1 MTDLASPA
9 TEAWLR
15 PVDRD
20 GRVILEAGGA
30 WTVFA
35 VAALRHIHDPAQGR
49 SKVSAIDIAGI
60 DRLDTAGA
68 LELLRLQRQY
78 AEASLEGG
86 KPEHR
91 ALVELVATGSAG
103 RVTRPAR
110 MGWLTHALYEL

>member
-1 MTDLASPA
+1 MTDLALPA

-35 VAALRHIHDPAQGR
+35 VAELRHIHDPANGR
-49 SKVSAIDIAGI
+49 GSVAAIDIAGI

-78 AEASLEGG
+78 ADAPLEGG
-86 KPEHR
+86 RQKGCRGEPPP
-91 ALVELVATGSAG
+91 S
-103 RVTRPAR
+103 
-110 MGWLTHALYEL
+110 